1 MRLVRMGVRAARWNQ
16 PPRRRVGEVHAVR
29 RETRRLGRVHPAPIR
44 FAEVS
49 EGRESIDPAQAP
61 APPQTAS
68 PAPEAAPGPTAAGQ
82 VSARATDAF
91 TAWDGGT
98 RGRGILQLQR
108 TVGNAAVSRMLATR
122 PRSIARVED
131 MTLGAKEMERAA
143 ADEAGEPERLKKA
156 IDTCDPGDIKAVT
169 NFGAA
174 SLTDRMRFILALL
187 DQGWVGPSDE
197 SALER
202 IWSSFGDGLAKIAGD
217 NPNLWEVCLDRG
229 MDPSGIPALDKVR
242 KSFEADVKAL
252 ATSYMDQNLGFVEQE
267 MIALGLTEP
276 KGGTSPTR
284 QTEVELHR
292 QKTQDLAREAERAF
306 QAQDEL
312 RKVHVGYNMIND
324 PRAGGL
330 RTPVNFDPEKRP
342 TFQEASGF
350 QDSKKAPKTWEE
362 TKAQWDETQKV
373 LAAVGAQS
381 PTVFAAVAQGRG
393 EVQALAKP
401 GPNGD
406 STQAAAVAQRVL
418 TTTKGN
424 IEATKPKLQSGKL
437 DWRDLKPI
445 HDQLFNGGAKGAS
458 GLDWSGGF
466 AKSVGKD
473 VIGDHETTE
482 FWITLGLGS
491 LSAALFIVASFAT
504 GGLAAAALLGAGVGV
519 GAGQAAA
526 SWDKWDDLSTA
537 AKGAA
542 SEGTK
547 LVSQEQADAAFLS
560 AILDTVF
567 VFLDAAQAVKALKGV
582 MAAEKIVEAAAERS
596 AVSALGDLGK
606 GAAAAQKIE
615 RAVAEAGVQ
624 ETLDRTGKT
633 AGELIREMQAAVK
646 ESPELAEQMKSTIAR
661 LQEAERL
668 GLKPR
673 AAGQAVAEGAEAAQK
688 AAGEAKLLS
697 QGSEAEMA
705 WAKDRPLGE
714 LLAGV
719 GEAVG
724 AKTISPGFA
733 DKIAIEAIERMGPTA
748 ALKRAGGWKALS
760 KALGDSSQAGQ
771 RLMAWRS
778 AVFDD
783 LERFVK
789 DELKGQVQRTGTQT
803 KFSNDIDMSFI
814 GHNAAEVKDGAA
826 RYLAAKLGADPKE
839 FDLIMM
845 AGLFTDPRRMHAY
858 DVLPA
863 AIREKIASKAAAQE
877 ESLIW
882 NRRLFEAT
890 HSGDE
895 TLATSIRDEMKR
907 LNIGEFAYKPLSEG
921 DVRRLAQRV
930 DALHGELDA
939 AIKAGDQTAMERL
952 SSQIGEAQAL
962 INASE
967 GGGYFSGGGVRRW
980 VSERPNEKGFP
991 RLPGGEAAGELSAEA
1006 LTAFI
1011 DQLPKLDHSLLET
1024 AAHGSIE
1031 RVADGIR
1038 GVGKY
1043 GGRLA
1048 ELSGEAA
1055 GKGGAWEALAK
1066 RCAEL
1071 KKLADEGGAA
1081 AKIAAGQGEE
1091 VIGQARALFS
1101 DLIAQSSGHLDRL
1114 RAAANLP
1121 EVAGVMAAKQRM
1133 TQLHVTLLR
1142 AQDAVL
1148 GHLNSIARALR
1159 TGSRLL
1165 DGEVP
1170 EAAPAPP
1177 APQAG
1182 GPAEPPQ

>member
-1 MRLVRMGVRAARWNQ
+1 MSG
-16 PPRRRVGEVHAVR
+16 
-29 RETRRLGRVHPAPIR
+29 
-44 FAEVS
+44 
-49 EGRESIDPAQAP
+49 GREAPEPVQAA
-61 APPQTAS
+61 APPQAADRS
-68 PAPEAAPGPTAAGQ
+68 PEAVPAQTPAMNAVAARGG
-82 VSARATDAF
+82 VSV
-91 TAWDGGT
+91 GSV
-98 RGRGILQLQR
+98 LQLQR
-108 TVGNAAVSRMLATR
+108 SAGNAAVSRLLNSS
-122 PRSIARVED
+122 PRGVARVED
-131 MTLGAKEMERAA
+131 MTLGAQEEQRAA
-143 ADEAGEPERLKKA
+143 ADDAREPERLKKA
-156 IDTCDPGDIKAVT
+156 IETLDPGDIKAVR
-169 NFGAA
+169 NVGAA
-174 SLTDRMRFILALL
+174 SVTDRMRFILALL

-202 IWSSFGDGLAKIAGD
+202 IWSSFGDSLPKMASE
-217 NPNLWEVCLDRG
+217 NSTLWEQCLDRG
-229 MDPSGIPALDKVR
+229 MDPSGIPALKRVR
-242 KSFEADVKAL
+242 SAFEADVKAV
-252 ATSYMDQNLGFVEQE
+252 ATSYMDQNLAFVEQE
-267 MIALGLTEP
+267 MVALGLAAP
-276 KGGTSPTR
+276 KGGQSPTR
-284 QTEVELHR
+284 ATEVELHR

-306 QAQDEL
+306 QAQDAL
-312 RKVHVGYNMIND
+312 RQVHVGWNMIMHYGA
-324 PRAGGL
+324 AGA
-330 RTPVNFDPEKRP
+330 RVPVKFDPDPVKHP
-342 TFQEASGF
+342 AFQESSAVQGSVR
-350 QDSKKAPKTWEE
+350 APKTWEE

-393 EVQALAKP
+393 EVQALGKA

-406 STQAAAVAQRVL
+406 SAQAAAVAQRVL
-418 TTTKGN
+418 TVTKGN

-445 HDQLFNGGAKGAS
+445 HDQLYAGAGKGGS
-458 GLDWSGGF
+458 GIDWSNSF
-466 AKSVGKD
+466 ARSVAKD
-473 VIGDHETTE
+473 VIGDHETSE
-482 FWITLGLGS
+482 FWVTLGLGS
-491 LSAALFIVASFAT
+491 LGAALFLVASFAT

-526 SWDKWDDLSTA
+526 SWDKWNDLSTA

-542 SEGTK
+542 SEGTR
-547 LVSQEQADAAFLS
+547 LVSQEQADAAYLS

-567 VFLDAAQAVKALKGV
+567 VFLDAAQAFKALKGV

-596 AVSALGDLGK
+596 AVTALGDLGK
-606 GAAAAQKIE
+606 GASAAQRIE

-633 AGELIREMQAAVK
+633 AGELVQEMQAAIK
-646 ESPELAEQMKSTIAR
+646 ESPELAERMQSTIAR

-673 AAGQAVAEGAEAAQK
+673 APGQAVAEGAEAAQK
-688 AAGEAKLLS
+688 AAGESKLLS

-719 GEAVG
+719 GQAVG

-733 DKIAIEAIERMGPTA
+733 DKIVIEAIERLGPTET
-748 ALKRAGGWKALS
+748 LKRAGGWKALS

-771 RLMAWRS
+771 RLMTWRS

-814 GHNAAEVKDGAA
+814 GHNATEVKDGAS

-858 DVLPA
+858 DALPA
-863 AIREKIASKAAAQE
+863 AIREKIAGKAAAQE

-882 NRRLFEAT
+882 NRRLWEAT
-890 HSGDE
+890 HAGDE
-895 TLATSIRDEMKR
+895 TLAASVREEMKR

-939 AIKAGDQTAMERL
+939 AVRAGDHGAMERL
-952 SSQIGEAQAL
+952 ATQLGESQAL

-980 VSERPNEKGFP
+980 VSERPGEKGFP
-991 RLPGGEAAGELSAEA
+991 RLPGGESAGGLSAEA
-1006 LTAFI
+1006 LAAFI
-1011 DQLPKLDHSLLET
+1011 DQLPKLDHALLET

-1055 GKGGAWEALAK
+1055 VKGSPWEALAK

-1081 AKIAAGQGEE
+1081 AKLAAGQGEE
-1091 VIGQARALFS
+1091 VIGQARALFG

-1114 RAAANLP
+1114 RIAANLP
-1121 EVAGVMAAKQRM
+1121 DVAGVMAAKQRL

-1165 DGEVP
+1165 DGTDET
-1170 EAAPAPP
+1170 APP
-1177 APQAG
+1177 PPPQPG
-1182 GPAEPPQ
+1182 GAAEPPR